1 MEKILRKIKNKK
13 AVIGVIGLGY
23 VGLPLCEILLKKGF
37 KVIGYDIDKKKINDL
52 LNKKIYITNFNPVN
66 IFKKINKKFIVRKV
80 DHTVSELDFI
90 ILCVPTPL
98 KNNVPDLSPLNNSMQ
113 SINKYLKQNQTLII
127 ESSTYPGTTE
137 LLYQKYIKK
146 KFNLGKNFFIGYS
159 PEREDPGN
167 ENFTTNTIPKILG
180 GTTAICAEMALPLY
194 KSAIDSVHKVS
205 NTKTAEMTK
214 LLENIHRAVNIGL
227 VNEIKVV
234 SDEMGIDI
242 FEVIDAAATKPFGFT
257 AFYPGPGLGGH
268 CIPIDPF
275 YLTWKAK
282 EYGLHTRFIEL
293 AGEINSS
300 MPQYVVEKLILALN
314 SIKKSVKDSNV
325 LILGLSYKKNV
336 DDLRES
342 PSLDIIE
349 RLFKLGANVAYSDPY
364 FDVFPKM
371 RNYNFDLTSVVLNKK
386 NLKNFDAVVLATDHD
401 SFNYESI
408 YSNSNLIIDTRGVF
422 NSRTD
427 KIFKA

>member
-167 ENFTTNTIPKILG
+167 KQFNISNTPKIVSGITKNCLKIVNFFYK
-180 GTTAICAEMALPLY
+180 TCINRTHIVSSVEVAEF
-194 KSAIDSVHKVS
+194 
-205 NTKTAEMTK
+205 TK
-214 LLENIHRAVNIGL
+214 LYENTYRNINIAL
-227 VNEIKVV
+227 ANEAKILSEKLNLN
-234 SDEMGIDI
+234 I
-242 FEVIDAAATKPFGFT
+242 FEIINAAKTKPFGFQ
-257 AFYPGPGLGGH
+257 AFYPGPGIGGH
-268 CIPIDPF
+268 CIPVDPI
-275 YLTWKAK
+275 YLSWLAK
-282 EYGLHTRFIEL
+282 SKGVKTDFINL
-293 AGEINSS
+293 AAKINNS
-300 MPQYVVEKLILALN
+300 MPLWIIKI
-314 SIKKSVKDSNV
+314 IKKKLNLNNKKFNKKKFL
-325 LILGLSYKKNV
+325 LIGAAYKKNV
-336 DDLRES
+336 NDLRES
-342 PSLDIIE
+342 PILKIINYFTKNRIKFDYNDEFIKKIETKKFKSKFYSVKLSGNKIQKYDIVI
-349 RLFKLGANVAYSDPY
+349 L
-364 FDVFPKM
+364 
-371 RNYNFDLTSVVLNKK
+371 LTDHDYLNKK
-386 NLKNFDAVVLATDHD
+386 LIQKNSKIIFDLRNFFKKGYKNVI
-401 SFNYESI
+401 SI
-408 YSNSNLIIDTRGVF
+408 
-422 NSRTD
+422 
-427 KIFKA
+427 

>member
-159 PEREDPGN
+159 PAREDPGN
-167 ENFTTNTIPKILG
+167 KQFNISNTPKIVSGITKNCLKIVNFFYK
-180 GTTAICAEMALPLY
+180 TCINRTHIVSSVEVAEF
-194 KSAIDSVHKVS
+194 
-205 NTKTAEMTK
+205 TK
-214 LLENIHRAVNIGL
+214 LYENTYRNINIAL
-227 VNEIKVV
+227 ANEAKILSEKLNLN
-234 SDEMGIDI
+234 I
-242 FEVIDAAATKPFGFT
+242 FEIINAAKTKPFGFQ
-257 AFYPGPGLGGH
+257 AFYPGPGIGGH
-268 CIPIDPF
+268 CIPVDPI
-275 YLTWKAK
+275 YLSWLAK
-282 EYGLHTRFIEL
+282 SKGVKTDFINL
-293 AGEINSS
+293 AAKINNS
-300 MPQYVVEKLILALN
+300 MPLWIIKI
-314 SIKKSVKDSNV
+314 IKKKLNLNNKKFNKKKFL
-325 LILGLSYKKNV
+325 LIGAAYKKNV
-336 DDLRES
+336 NDLRES
-342 PSLDIIE
+342 PILKIINYFTKNRIKFDYNDEFIKKIETKKFKSKFYSVKLSGNKIQKYDIVI
-349 RLFKLGANVAYSDPY
+349 L
-364 FDVFPKM
+364 
-371 RNYNFDLTSVVLNKK
+371 LTDHDYLNKK
-386 NLKNFDAVVLATDHD
+386 LIQKNSKIIFDLRNFFKKGYKNVI
-401 SFNYESI
+401 SI
-408 YSNSNLIIDTRGVF
+408 
-422 NSRTD
+422 
-427 KIFKA
+427 

>member
-80 DHTVSELDFI
+80 DRTVSELDFI

-167 ENFTTNTIPKILG
+167 KKFNISNTPKIVSGITKNCLRIVNFFYK
-180 GTTAICAEMALPLY
+180 TCINRTHIVSSVEVAEF
-194 KSAIDSVHKVS
+194 
-205 NTKTAEMTK
+205 TK
-214 LLENIHRAVNIGL
+214 LYENTYRNINIAL
-227 VNEIKVV
+227 ANEAKILSEKLNLN
-234 SDEMGIDI
+234 I
-242 FEVIDAAATKPFGFT
+242 FEIINAAKTKPFGFQ
-257 AFYPGPGLGGH
+257 AFYPGPGIGGH
-268 CIPIDPF
+268 CIPVDPI
-275 YLTWKAK
+275 YLSWLAK
-282 EYGLHTRFIEL
+282 SKGVNTDFINL
-293 AGEINSS
+293 AAKINNS
-300 MPQYVVEKLILALN
+300 MPLWIIKI
-314 SIKKSVKDSNV
+314 IKKKLNLNDEKFNKKKFL
-325 LILGLSYKKNV
+325 LIGAAYKKNV
-336 DDLRES
+336 NDLRES
-342 PSLDIIE
+342 PILKIINYFTKNKITFDYNDEFIKKIETKKFKSKFYSVKLNAHLIKKYDIVI
-349 RLFKLGANVAYSDPY
+349 LL
-364 FDVFPKM
+364 
-371 RNYNFDLTSVVLNKK
+371 
-386 NLKNFDAVVLATDHD
+386 TDHD
-401 SFNYESI
+401 YI
-408 YSNSNLIIDTRGVF
+408 NSKLLLKNSKIIFDLRNF
-422 NSRTD
+422 
-427 KIFKA
+427 FKKKYKNVIGI